1 MGYQEDVAEQVVRL
15 SLETGEIAVRLAGSG
30 AKQVAILLYAILK
43 DQQKTKGKVRLSN
56 LLRSGKE
63 LKVFAVKDSDLK
75 MFCREAK
82 KYGVLYCVLK
92 DRDATD
98 GITDI
103 MVRAEDASKINRIFE
118 RFRLATVDM
127 AQLRQEIE
135 KSMEEVPEEPPPMQ
149 DMDVLLDDL
158 ISPAAPKEDVARPEG
173 IFEKEQEASPTENPH
188 EARSGEDPLSGPIST
203 PKETE
208 GWDASES
215 PEQSRPS
222 VRQTLK
228 EIQEEKKK
236 AEAPAREKPAPQK
249 SQEHKAPKKKKNR
262 KQKAR

>member
-1 MGYQEDVAEQVVRL
+1 
-15 SLETGEIAVRLAGSG
+15 
-30 AKQVAILLYAILK
+30 
-43 DQQKTKGKVRLSN
+43 
-56 LLRSGKE
+56 
-63 LKVFAVKDSDLK
+63 
-75 MFCREAK
+75 
-82 KYGVLYCVLK
+82 
-92 DRDATD
+92 
-98 GITDI
+98 
-103 MVRAEDASKINRIFE
+103 
-118 RFRLATVDM
+118 
-127 AQLRQEIE
+127 
-135 KSMEEVPEEPPPMQ
+135 MQ

-158 ISPAAPKEDVARPEG
+158 LSPSVPKEDVARPEG
-173 IFEKEQEASPTENPH
+173 IFEKEQEASPPENPH

-249 SQEHKAPKKKKNR
+249 SQEHKAPKKKNR